1 MTLGVHLFSL
11 FSFLLKYSY
20 FSYSFLRDFVS
31 SVYGIPKYT
40 PKYTKTYA
48 KKGHAEEVRGGS
60 VQAESRVYK
69 LWQEV
74 GRLATHR
81 GREEHQEVRSR
92 GHRGQAQLALLQNG

>member
-1 MTLGVHLFSL
+1 MHLFSL

-31 SVYGIPKYT
+31 SIYGIPKYT

-48 KKGHAEEVRGGS
+48 KKGHAEEVRGGR

-69 LWQEV
+69 LWQKV
-74 GRLATHR
+74 GQKKT
-81 GREEHQEVRSR
+81 
-92 GHRGQAQLALLQNG
+92 GHTQGQQKSIRR

>member
-1 MTLGVHLFSL
+1 MRGVAF
-11 FSFLLKYSY
+11 
-20 FSYSFLRDFVS
+20 R
-31 SVYGIPKYT
+31 
-40 PKYTKTYA
+40 
-48 KKGHAEEVRGGS
+48 
-60 VQAESRVYK
+60 QSRVYK